1 MRSLRALIAAT
12 SFKSSDYVAMVGEVR
27 PEVPTLTDVVFI
39 GTPDWEELRSR
50 AVDVTAEQL
59 AQRQAGLAN
68 TDPINKVV
76 DNIRLTIMA
85 VIAGYATLCLTI
97 GLLRYTSGEPGEVE
111 RGKAGIRNAII
122 GYVGAALSPVIVTI
136 IAGWVA

>member
-1 MRSLRALIAAT
+1 MNR
-12 SFKSSDYVAMVGEVR
+12 
-27 PEVPTLTDVVFI
+27 PTLPSTTTEAQ
-39 GTPDWEELRSR
+39 TPRPTGDLAHRMRRTARLASQALLSGVS
-50 AVDVTAEQL
+50 AVLLL
-59 AQRQAGLAN
+59 AASPGMAFAAD

-76 DNIRLTIMA
+76 TNIRRTIMA